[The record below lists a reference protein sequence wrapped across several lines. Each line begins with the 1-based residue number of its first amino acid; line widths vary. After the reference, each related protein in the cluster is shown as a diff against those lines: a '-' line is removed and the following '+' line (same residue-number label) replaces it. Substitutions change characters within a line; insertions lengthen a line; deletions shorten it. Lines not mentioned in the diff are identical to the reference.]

1 MPSTHRLLFL
11 KHMHDS
17 AAQKQSIA
25 SGEGSVHGSSDWV
38 WGYDPIGEWDKEPS
52 VPAAYAA

>member
-1 MPSTHRLLFL
+1 
-11 KHMHDS
+11 MHDS